1 MKRLQL
7 DYVDLLYCHRP
18 DRHTPIEETVRAM
31 NYLINAGKCFYW
43 GTSEWNSEE
52 LALAWACADR
62 LNLIG
67 PLMEQPQYNML
78 ARNKVEKEFT
88 LLYRDRGLGLTIFS
102 PLKAGILTGKYNDG
116 IPDDSRLNT
125 SNDGY
130 AVSQKKAYG
139 NEVWKKELEQVRKL
153 QPVADKLG
161 TDMATLAMAWVI
173 KNPNVSSAITGASK
187 VEQVG
192 RSVKSLALV
201 PKLTD
206 EVMQEIDEILD
217 NKPEP
222 LTMRF

>member
-1 MKRLQL
+1 
-7 DYVDLLYCHRP
+7 
-18 DRHTPIEETVRAM
+18 M

-52 LALAWACADR
+52 IALAWACADR

-67 PLMEQPQYNML
+67 PLMEQPLYNML
-78 ARNKVEKEFT
+78 ARNKVEKEYT

-102 PLKAGILTGKYNDG
+102 PLKSGILTGKYNDG

-130 AVSQKKAYG
+130 MVSQKKSYG
-139 NEVWKKELEQVRKL
+139 NEVWQKDIELVRKL
-153 QPVADKLG
+153 QPVAEKLG

-187 VEQVG
+187 VEQVAK
-192 RSVKSLALV
+192 SVKSLSLL

-206 EVMQEIDEILD
+206 EVMKEIDEILD

>member
-1 MKRLQL
+1 MRASASTGVRLNG
-7 DYVDLLYCHRP
+7 
-18 DRHTPIEETVRAM
+18 TVRSWPWLGLVPIA
-31 NYLINAGKCFYW
+31 
-43 GTSEWNSEE
+43 
-52 LALAWACADR
+52 

-130 AVSQKKAYG
+130 AISQKKAYG

-153 QPVADKLG
+153 QPVANKLG

-192 RSVKSLALV
+192 KSVKSLSLV

-206 EVMQEIDEILD
+206 EVMNEIDEILD